1 MVTYTSNGEFP
12 GKKLKEEEQYR
23 KLYHY
28 TSFNTFVKIWCTKK
42 LKFGTLTE
50 VNDILEMNEGIQT
63 ESPQQ
68 TPLIFAYKDIRT
80 SYKQISF
87 TMDYDSYIKG
97 CMSPLMWGIYGDKRK
112 GVCIE
117 FDYKK
122 LNIPD
127 DCLKDIVKY
136 CPAVKSSVTLPSHL
150 KTIKDIKDF
159 VEINADEMFFTK
171 QESWQGENEYRLI
184 SDKNDYLDISS
195 AISAVYLTSC
205 DSIECLC
212 VEDLIKDKCEIKFI
226 DYIKNQSGD
235 ESIPIARDCRETR
248 ESYEKAKISPSNA
261 LNAISKQ
268 ALEFYNSK
276 KEDENTSLILKEY
289 FLPVDKSD

>member
-1 MVTYTSNGEFP
+1 MGTYTVNGKFP
-12 GKKLKEEEQYR
+12 GKKLKGEEQYK

-42 LKFGTLTE
+42 LKLGELTE
-50 VNDILEMNEGIQT
+50 VNDLLEMNGNIQT

-80 SYKQISF
+80 SYKQLSF

-97 CMSPLMWGIYGDKRK
+97 CMSPLMWGVYGDKRK

-122 LNIPD
+122 LNIPNNF
-127 DCLKDIVKY
+127 LKDIVKY
-136 CPAVKSSVTLPSHL
+136 FPAVKNVVTLPIEL
-150 KTIKDIKDF
+150 KTKKDIKNF
-159 VEINADEMFFTK
+159 VERNAKENFFIK
-171 QESWQGENEYRLI
+171 QESWKGENEFRLI

-195 AISAVYLTSC
+195 AISSVYLTSY
-205 DSIECLC
+205 DSVECLC

-226 DYIKNQSGD
+226 DYIKNPSGN
-235 ESIPIARDCRETR
+235 ESIPITRDTRKTR
-248 ESYEKAKISPSNA
+248 ESYEKAKRSSSNVINSISQQA
-261 LNAISKQ
+261 LN
-268 ALEFYNSK
+268 FYNSK
-276 KEDENTSLILKEY
+276 KDDENASLILEKY
-289 FLPVDKSD
+289 SFKQN

>member
-1 MVTYTSNGEFP
+1 MVTYTSNGQFP
-12 GKKLKEEEQYR
+12 GEKLKGEEQYK

-42 LKFGTLTE
+42 LKFGTLME
-50 VNDILEMNEGIQT
+50 VNDILEMNGGILA

-68 TPLIFAYKDIRT
+68 IPLIFAYKDIRT

-127 DCLKDIVKY
+127 DCFKDIVNY
-136 CPAVKSSVTLPSHL
+136 CPAVNSSVSIPSNI
-150 KTIKDIKDF
+150 KTIKNIKEF
-159 VEINADEMFFTK
+159 IKEKSKEMFFTK
-171 QESWQGENEYRLI
+171 QESWQGENEFRLI

-212 VEDLIKDKCEIKFI
+212 VEELVKDECEVKFL
-226 DYIKNQSGD
+226 DYIHNPNGK
-235 ESIPIARDCRETR
+235 ESIPIASNCREIR
-248 ESYEKAKISPSNA
+248 ESNEKAKTSSSNA
-261 LNAISKQ
+261 LNSIFKQ

-276 KEDENTSLILKEY
+276 KEDENASLILKEY
-289 FLPVDKSD
+289 ILRQ